1 MMQPVEA
8 KPNIYMKVNSPV
20 TLKFEDIVH
29 KFKTSKREGLFFKK
43 EINSEEKLILKG
55 ISGIVFPGELLAIL
69 GPSGSGKSTLINALG
84 GKLNSSNITKGTI
97 TYNGKPLSKS
107 VKQNLGFVAQHDIFY
122 PHLSVYETLVF
133 SALLRLPNSL
143 SKQEK
148 MSKVKEVI
156 DELDLNHCK
165 DTIIGGSL
173 LRGVSGGE
181 RKRVSIG
188 QELLT
193 NPSLLLVDEA
203 TTGLDSTTARKLVMN
218 LCELAK
224 GGRTVVMTIHQP
236 SSKLFH
242 MFQKILLLSDGYGM
256 YFGKGDYVL
265 EYFSGIGYAPMVTM
279 NPTDFLLDLANGIY
293 SGNSEEDTDST
304 KQDLVSAFESNLAF
318 QVKTEFQ
325 NSMVL
330 FHDDS
335 SKHEIFDHYCTTWW
349 EQFTILLR
357 RGFKEKKHE
366 QFSVHKICHVLAL
379 SFSAG
384 LIWWHSNP
392 DHIKDKVGLLF
403 YYAQFCGFIP
413 MVQSL
418 FTFPEDRAMIIKER
432 SSCMYRLSS
441 YFIASNVIDLP
452 VQLFMPTIFIT
463 ITYWMGGLK
472 ANASNFF
479 QTLSVSLL
487 YALVSQSI
495 GQAISA
501 VLIKNPRLV
510 VTVGSV
516 VMTLLVLTNGYFVQ
530 NMPEFI
536 SWIKYLSH
544 SYYYNKLLL
553 GSQFKNDD
561 IYSCGQNVTCLVGN
575 YPTIKHVGLDNQGL
589 SVAILVAMLVGYRL
603 IAYFALMVGMT

>member
-1 MMQPVEA
+1 
-8 KPNIYMKVNSPV
+8 
-20 TLKFEDIVH
+20 FEDIVH
-29 KFKTSKREGLFFKK
+29 KTKPSKREGFFFKK
-43 EINSEEKLILKG
+43 EINSEERLILKG

-84 GKLNSSNITKGTI
+84 GKLNDSNITKGTI

-122 PHLSVYETLVF
+122 PHLSVNETLVF

-148 MSKVKEVI
+148 MLKVKEVI

-165 DTIIGGSL
+165 DTIIGGPL

-203 TTGLDSTTARKLVMN
+203 TTGLDSTIARKLVMN

-242 MFQKILLLSDGYGM
+242 MFQKILLLSDGNGM

-265 EYFSGIGYAPMVTM
+265 DYFSGIGYSPLVAM
-279 NPTDFLLDLANGIY
+279 NPTDFLLDLANG
-293 SGNSEEDTDST
+293 
-304 KQDLVSAFESNLAF
+304 
-318 QVKTEFQ
+318 
-325 NSMVL
+325 
-330 FHDDS
+330 
-335 SKHEIFDHYCTTWW
+335 
-349 EQFTILLR
+349 LL
-357 RGFKEKKHE
+357 
-366 QFSVHKICHVLAL
+366 
-379 SFSAG
+379 
-384 LIWWHSNP
+384 WWHSKP
-392 DHIKDKVGLLF
+392 GHIKDKVGLLF
-403 YYAQFCGFIP
+403 YYTQFCGFIP
-413 MVQSL
+413 MVQTL

-432 SSCMYRLSS
+432 SSCMYYRLSS

-452 VQLFMPTIFIT
+452 VQLFMPTLFIT

-487 YALVSQSI
+487 YAMVSQSI

-501 VLIKNPRLV
+501 ML
-510 VTVGSV
+510 
-516 VMTLLVLTNGYFVQ
+516 
-530 NMPEFI
+530 
-536 SWIKYLSH
+536 
-544 SYYYNKLLL
+544 
-553 GSQFKNDD
+553 FKNDD
-561 IYSCGQNVTCLVGN
+561 IYSCGENVTCLVGN
-575 YPTIKHVGLDNQGL
+575 YPTIKHIGLDNQGM
-589 SVAILVAMLVGYRL
+589 SVAVLVAMLVGYRL
-603 IAYFALMVGMT
+603 IAYFALIIRMTHN